1 MSTNE
6 TSTPPPIPQ
15 HVNKIATSVLDSAF
29 KVHSEL
35 GPGLLENVYEACL
48 AYDILQRGLLV
59 RRQVPFPVHYHGAR
73 LDMGFRIDLLVEGSL
88 IVEVKAVDA
97 IHPVHIAQ
105 VLSYLKLTGNR
116 LGLLIN
122 FNVVHLREGIKR
134 VAL

>member
-1 MSTNE
+1 MGSKETN
-6 TSTPPPIPQ
+6 SRPPIPPQ
-15 HVNKIATSVLDSAF
+15 VNRIATSVLDSAF

-35 GPGLLENVYEACL
+35 DPGLLENVYEACL
-48 AYDILQRGLLV
+48 AYDILERGLLV
-59 RRQVPFPVHYHGAR
+59 QRQVPFPVCYHGAR
-73 LDMGFRIDLLVEGSL
+73 LDMGFRIDLVVEGCL

-97 IHPVHIAQ
+97 LHPVHTAQ

-122 FNVVHLREGIKR
+122 FNVAHLRDGIKR

>member
-1 MSTNE
+1 MSSKE
-6 TSTPPPIPQ
+6 APAPIPGR
-15 HVNKIATSVLDSAF
+15 VNEIATSVLDSAF

-59 RRQVPFPVHYHGAR
+59 QRQAPFPLCYHGVR
-73 LDMGFRIDLLVEGSL
+73 LDIGFRIDLLVEGCL

-97 IHPVHIAQ
+97 LHPVHTAQ

-122 FNVVHLREGIKR
+122 FNVAHLRDGIRR